1 MALIE
6 DLLKSATGLLTTGGG
21 AGDMAGEAANFDN
34 IGKQVQS
41 GVFNVSDPT
50 ALNPNATSNRALNP
64 SYNNLGVPENKN
76 LGVAGVNQQQVQ
88 TNQSPV
94 AEIAGN
100 PSLFQKIFNMS
111 PQDAQAKWK
120 DKGGFDGLMS
130 NPAFTLGLAMMQS
143 GASGEK
149 ISQSIFNN
157 ALKSGAIS
165 TQYQEK
171 VKSKR
176 QAPIEATAENI
187 ENTKQLLKTMD
198 IVGPNFF
205 ERVIGTVKGQ
215 NKEAMFEEAAETIT
229 IALEEEMANLQANNK
244 SGKRL
249 KFDTDFKKK
258 IIKRLIKEG
267 KISKKK
273 GGIRFLTKGTTEVPS
288 SNPFTEKRAEGGPV
302 SADQNYIV
310 GEKGPEMFVPET
322 NGSILHND
330 DAKVVSMLLESN
342 PQLKNVSRARA
353 VKILKN
359 RFPDYF

>member
-6 DLLKSATGLLTTGGG
+6 DLLKSATGLLTTGGS

-88 TNQSPV
+88 TNKPKKSPI

-100 PSLFQKIFNMS
+100 PGLFQKIFNMS

-120 DKGGFDGLMS
+120 DKGGFEGLMS
-130 NPAFTLGLAMMQS
+130 NPAFSLGLAMMQS

-157 ALKSGAIS
+157 ALKAGVVSNEYSERIKNRSTVLAPIS
-165 TQYQEK
+165 AEQRSEVEAVFAEDNYYGPDFIDRIKKGNEPAKFREATDLVFDEADKLAKKEAKGGKQVRLSRKHY
-171 VKSKR
+171 R
-176 QAPIEATAENI
+176 QALENLI
-187 ENTKQLLKTMD
+187 KNKKLKKRD
-198 IVGPNFF
+198 PSFWGL
-205 ERVIGTVKGQ
+205 RSGTV
-215 NKEAMFEEAAETIT
+215 
-229 IALEEEMANLQANNK
+229 QAT
-244 SGKRL
+244 G
-249 KFDTDFKKK
+249 
-258 IIKRLIKEG
+258 G
-267 KISKKK
+267 ISKNK
-273 GGIRFLTKGTTEVPS
+273 LTP
-288 SNPFTEKRAEGGPV
+288 RAEGGPV
-302 SADQNYIV
+302 STDQNYIV